1 MTHSFSCKGNKRYRY
16 YVCGTAMQR
25 GWSECPA
32 PSVPAG
38 EIERFVVEQ
47 IRTIG
52 QDPTLL
58 KQTTIDVQQRN
69 QLECK
74 QLKDEEKSLARQML
88 DDHAKLQAI
97 VANPNIASNLS
108 GLSEI
113 QSRLETADRRAQ
125 QIASELALLEAQKID
140 DQQITTVLAG
150 FDNLWQTLPPKEQVR
165 LVRLLIERV
174 SFDGPGGNVTITFH
188 PTGLKSLTE
197 NQLEHAQ

>member
-1 MTHSFSCKGNKRYRY
+1 
-16 YVCGTAMQR
+16 MQR

-52 QDPTLL
+52 KDPALL
-58 KQTTIDVQQRN
+58 KQTTLDVQQRN
-69 QLECK
+69 YAECRR
-74 QLKDEEKSLARQML
+74 LRDEQKSLARQMR

-113 QSRLETADRRAQ
+113 QSRLETADHHSK
-125 QIASELALLEAQKID
+125 QITSELTALDAKSID
-140 DQQITTVLAG
+140 NQQITNVLAG
-150 FDNLWQTLPPKEQVR
+150 FDNLWQSLPPKEQVR

-174 SFDGPGGNVTITFH
+174 SFDGPAGKVAITFH
-188 PTGLKSLTE
+188 PTGLASLTE
-197 NQLEHAQ
+197 NQLEHAK